1 MLQKGIK
8 YNGAT
13 ICRLVQ
19 IKQHCKSSADKQGTT
34 KWYNTCMFHSIRVL
48 GSAALALCH
57 VAMGVAEAYHIDGLQ
72 CWDVAAGALI
82 VTEAGGTVMDSTGIF
97 SRGLTSFYKWS
108 YNLIYVGSVINIHD

>member
-1 MLQKGIK
+1 ML
-8 YNGAT
+8 
-13 ICRLVQ
+13 
-19 IKQHCKSSADKQGTT
+19 
-34 KWYNTCMFHSIRVL
+34 HSIRVL

-97 SRGLTSFYKWS
+97 SRVLTYFYKWS
-108 YNLIYVGSVINIHD
+108 HNLSMWDQ